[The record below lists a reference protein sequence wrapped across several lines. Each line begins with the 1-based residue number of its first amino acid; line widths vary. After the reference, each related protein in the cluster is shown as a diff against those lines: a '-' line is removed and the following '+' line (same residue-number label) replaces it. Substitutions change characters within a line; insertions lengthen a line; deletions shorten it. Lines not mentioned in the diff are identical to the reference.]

1 MKIPN
6 KIRINGIDY
15 AIESPKHLDNG
26 ERLLAGQVSY
36 YESKIRI
43 KATHEHQY
51 RCVSLWHEI
60 LHAIAFSTGLE
71 LGKNEEKI
79 IETFAYGINQVIQ
92 DNKDNLF
99 GTKDNKQTIKED
111 K

>member
-15 AIESPKHLDNG
+15 AIENPKYLDNG

-36 YESKIRI
+36 CESKIKI

-71 LGKNEEKI
+71 LGENEEKI
-79 IETFAYGINQVIQ
+79 IDTLAYGINQVIQ
-92 DNKDNLF
+92 DNKNNLF
-99 GTKDNKQTIKED
+99 DIKED

>member
-26 ERLLAGQVSY
+26 KWLLAGQVSY
-36 YESKIRI
+36 HESKIRI

-60 LHAIAFSTGLE
+60 LHAIVFSTGLE

-79 IETFAYGINQVIQ
+79 IETFAYGVYQVLQ
-92 DNKDNLF
+92 DNGKSLF
-99 GTKDNKQTIKED
+99 DIKEEE
-111 K
+111 